1 MHEEIWLAKLFNDNL
16 PGVGNA
22 FLKLVG
28 MPAQPRPW
36 ANFIVMEFLVAL
48 ILMLLFAFLRPR
60 LSMDR
65 PGKLQH
71 IFEAIYNFISGQ
83 SEDSIGHGS
92 AKYVPYFGTLF
103 VFILFSNLMGVI
115 PGFESPTMYPPV
127 TAGCAIATFCYYNLM
142 GLRELGVGTYL
153 AHFAGPIWWLAWL
166 MLPIEL
172 ISHMARPLSLSVRL
186 YANMYAGEQVT
197 LVFLGLTYFL
207 APAIFMGL
215 HVFVSLLQAY
225 IFVLLSMMYVSGAVS
240 HEH

>member
-28 MPAQPRPW
+28 IPAQPRPW
-36 ANFIVMEFLVAL
+36 ANFIVMQLLVAF
-48 ILMLLFAFLRPR
+48 ILVLVFAFLRPR

-71 IFEAIYNFISGQ
+71 IFELIHNFISGE

-103 VFILFSNLMGVI
+103 VFILFSNLIGII

-127 TAGCAIATFCYYNLM
+127 TAGCAIATFCYRSEEHTSELQSPCNL
-142 GLRELGVGTYL
+142 VC
-153 AHFAGPIWWLAWL
+153 
-166 MLPIEL
+166 
-172 ISHMARPLSLSVRL
+172 RL
-186 YANMYAGEQVT
+186 
-197 LVFLGLTYFL
+197 
-207 APAIFMGL
+207 
-215 HVFVSLLQAY
+215 LLEKK
-225 IFVLLSMMYVSGAVS
+225 
-240 HEH
+240 H